1 VISKDRWF
9 AMRNRAE
16 ISFWQNAAQSLPAQV
31 RARYAGYF
39 VAAERWEATL
49 DGFVEL
55 FSRSEVKPPLQAKPA
70 QPVHRQPRTT

>member
-1 VISKDRWF
+1 
-9 AMRNRAE
+9 MRNRPAT
-16 ISFWQNAAQSLPAQV
+16 SFWQKAAQSLPAQV

-39 VAAERWEATL
+39 VAAERWETVF

-70 QPVHRQPRTT
+70 QPVHRQSRTA